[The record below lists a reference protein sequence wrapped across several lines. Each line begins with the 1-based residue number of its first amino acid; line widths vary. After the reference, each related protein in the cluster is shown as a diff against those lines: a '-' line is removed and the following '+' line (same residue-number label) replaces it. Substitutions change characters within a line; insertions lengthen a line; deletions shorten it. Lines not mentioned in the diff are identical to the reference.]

1 MHYAAT
7 AQRMSAKMEPMRMA
21 GTIRLDKP
29 RRISPPMSPKI
40 EPFFCCSMVTRIPR
54 TVKKFNTSEDEA
66 AGGDGGEDEEG
77 EGEVHKNSFVTLS
90 SRIMDNLKK
99 STHG

>member
-1 MHYAAT
+1 
-7 AQRMSAKMEPMRMA
+7 MEPMRMA

-66 AGGDGGEDEEG
+66 TGGDDGEEEDG
-77 EGEVHKNSFVTLS
+77 EWDVHGV
-90 SRIMDNLKK
+90 IV
-99 STHG
+99 G